1 MAAPAT
7 SNPADALLGRVAV
20 AAKMITMEQLAQAT
34 REQGRPGN
42 TRNLGQVLLALGFVD
57 EATLAK
63 AIEMQRGVIAR
74 AKEKRAE
81 APAPAASEVGAESDA
96 RAARGPG
103 PPGAPGAPAARGS
116 APRDQARRAARRARR
131 RRPRRRP
138 VAAPTPAGVVR
149 IALDKGLDALL
160 VDAASQSAS
169 DIHLH
174 SGSNL
179 RLRVRGALVEV
190 PDAKLVAAARREAD
204 PARALRRAARAARG
218 ARRGRLRLHGEGPR
232 ALPRE
237 RLPPAARARR
247 ASSAPSRR
255 SRRRSRTLG
264 LPQTAREVHQLP
276 PGHGADHRPGRLRQV
291 LDAGGAGRPDQRGA
305 RATTSSRSRTRSSTC
320 TRRSAASSTSARWSA
335 HTELVRARAARRAA
349 RGPGRHRA
357 SASCATSRRSRSR

>member
-81 APAPAASEVGAESDA
+81 APAAGASEVGAESDA
-96 RAARGPG
+96 RAARDLARQARP
-103 PPGAPGAPAARGS
+103 AAPAAA
-116 APRDQARRAARRARR
+116 APRPATKPTAQPVERPTAAKA
-131 RRPRRRP
+131 RP

-149 IALDKGLDALL
+149 IALDRGLDALL
-160 VDAASQSAS
+160 VDASSQSAS

-179 RLRVRGALVEV
+179 RAARARRRSCEV
-190 PDAKLVAAARREAD
+190 PDAKLAPPIAEKLIL
-204 PARALRRAARAARG
+204 PIALRRGARG
-218 ARRGRLRLHGEGPR
+218 C
-232 ALPRE
+232 
-237 RLPPAARARR
+237 
-247 ASSAPSRR
+247 SR
-255 SRRRSRTLG
+255 S
-264 LPQTAREVHQLP
+264 TAR
-276 PGHGADHRPGRLRQV
+276 
-291 LDAGGAGRPDQRGA
+291 
-305 RATTSSRSRTRSSTC
+305 
-320 TRRSAASSTSARWSA
+320 STSA
-335 HTELVRARAARRAA
+335 T
-349 RGPGRHRA
+349 P
-357 SASCATSRRSRSR
+357 